1 LTSSVAAVW
10 GHRSVL
16 RILVQRDLAVK
27 YQQSV
32 LGYFWSLIE
41 PLSLAVIYWFIFGF
55 LYGGQITDD
64 TGLAISYP
72 LFIIS
77 TIFGWAWFNSAIGES
92 TAALTNQSR
101 LVTTINMPR
110 EIFPIGRVVGR
121 FAEFVAGMPILI
133 GAAFIFDAQ
142 VTWRTFVAI
151 PLAVTLQ
158 FALLVGLSLILSA
171 ANVMLQDIER
181 FMRLV
186 LRVLFYAA
194 PIIYPLSKVNESDM
208 PEWVKTLYMANP
220 LVGIMELYHAAWFKN
235 DWPSNELLIGTTVGC
250 LVVLGIGMLVFRKME
265 RAFLKEL

>member
-1 LTSSVAAVW
+1 
-10 GHRSVL
+10 VL

-41 PLSLAVIYWFIFGF
+41 PLSLALIYWFIFGF
-55 LYGGQITDD
+55 LYGGDMTDAA
-64 TGLAISYP
+64 GQPISYP

-77 TIFGWAWFNSAIGES
+77 TIFGWTWFSSAIGES

-110 EIFPIGRVVGR
+110 EIFPVGRVVGR

-133 GAAFIFDAQ
+133 GAAIIFDAS
-142 VTWRTFVAI
+142 VSWRTFVAI
-151 PLAVTLQ
+151 PLAVLLQ
-158 FALLVGLSLILSA
+158 FILLVGLSLMLSA

-194 PIIYPLSKVNESDM
+194 PIIYPLSKVDQSDM
-208 PEWVKTLYMANP
+208 PQWVKDLYMANP
-220 LVGIMELYHAAWFKN
+220 LVGIMELYHAAWFTN
-235 DWPSNELLIGTTVGC
+235 DWPSNRLLGVTVVGC
-250 LVVLGIGMLVFRKME
+250 VAVLGIGMLVFRKME